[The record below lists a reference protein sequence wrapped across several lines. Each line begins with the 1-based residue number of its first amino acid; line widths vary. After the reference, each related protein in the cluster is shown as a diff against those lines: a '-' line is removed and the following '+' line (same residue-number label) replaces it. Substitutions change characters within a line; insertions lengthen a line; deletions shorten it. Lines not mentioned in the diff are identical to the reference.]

1 MAKAHRHKKSPFE
14 GGFRGML
21 SRQIKNLLFGLAILC
36 SSGCSSIPFEK
47 VQYVSVSEVQP
58 AAIREQF
65 ASTLSQKLQ
74 VINTIVFQY
83 KRHKFSAI
91 GYTDIDSL
99 RKLFTI
105 VCLNHAGIKLFEL
118 SGTDNSVECKF
129 ALEGASFPGN
139 FDKAVADN
147 IRRIYF
153 DCIPGPESRIYKKKN
168 KIVFKQSA
176 ETGIMEYIF
185 AGADNLLVEKRYY
198 EGWRKI
204 WSVFYYEYLR
214 KNGKLYPAGIML
226 RHHKYN
232 YQLTMRLKE
241 IQT

>member
-1 MAKAHRHKKSPFE
+1 
-14 GGFRGML
+14 ML
-21 SRQIKNLLFGLAILC
+21 SMTLKNLVFGLAVLC
-36 SSGCSSIPFEK
+36 ISGCSSIPFKK

-65 ASTLSQKLQ
+65 ASALPQKFQ

-91 GYTDIDSL
+91 GYTDIDAIQ
-99 RKLFTI
+99 KLFTI

-118 SGTDNSVECKF
+118 TGNNNSFECKF
-129 ALEGASFPGN
+129 AFEGASSPGN
-139 FDKAVADN
+139 FTQAIADD

-153 DCIPGPESRIYKKKN
+153 NCIPAPESKVYKKKN
-168 KIVFKQSA
+168 KIVFRQPA
-176 ETGIMEYIF
+176 ETGVMEYIF

-198 EGWRKI
+198 KGWRRI
-204 WSVFYYEYLR
+204 WSVFYYEYRR

-226 RHHKYN
+226 KHHKYN
-232 YQLTMRLKE
+232 YQLTVRLKE

>member
-1 MAKAHRHKKSPFE
+1 MK
-14 GGFRGML
+14 
-21 SRQIKNLLFGLAILC
+21 IKNLVFGFVVLC
-36 SSGCSSIPFEK
+36 STGCSSIPFKK

-65 ASTLSQKLQ
+65 ASVLPQKFQ

-91 GYTDIDSL
+91 GYTDIDAL
-99 RKLFTI
+99 QKIFTV

-118 SGTDNSVECKF
+118 AGNNNSVECKF
-129 ALEGASFPGN
+129 AFEGASFPSN
-139 FDKAVADN
+139 FAKAVAND

-153 DCIPGPESRIYKKKN
+153 DCIPDHEAKIYKKKN
-168 KIVFKQSA
+168 KIVFRQPS
-176 ETGIMEYIF
+176 ETGVMEYIF
-185 AGADNLLVEKRYY
+185 AGVDNLLVEKRYY
-198 EGWRKI
+198 KGWRRI

-232 YQLTMRLKE
+232 YQLTVRLKE
-241 IQT
+241 MD